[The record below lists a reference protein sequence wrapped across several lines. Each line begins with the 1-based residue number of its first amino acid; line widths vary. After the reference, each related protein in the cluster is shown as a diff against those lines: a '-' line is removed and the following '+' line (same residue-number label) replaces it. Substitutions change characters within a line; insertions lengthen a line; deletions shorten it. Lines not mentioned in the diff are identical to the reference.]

1 MIIGDLVF
9 YSVISTKSSAA
20 VGVST
25 GKEVWR
31 THRGAFNPGVS
42 DGRRIYFLGYSSL
55 FMLSSHRQAVADS
68 RARQGLPPRRLTAA
82 ERRRAR
88 AEQKRIRQRAINRRI
103 ARHQRFVKRRVA
115 RRRARCAATPS
126 CAARARR
133 SASARTASA
142 SAASRARWSA

>member
-1 MIIGDLVF
+1 
-9 YSVISTKSSAA
+9 
-20 VGVST
+20 VST

-68 RARQGLPPRRLTAA
+68 RARQGLPPRKLTAA
-82 ERRRAR
+82 ERRRAQ
-88 AEQKRIRQRAINRRI
+88 AEQKRIRQRATDRRI

-115 RRRARCAATPS
+115 RRRAALRRNAELRRKGQAICFRSGGKRVCRVPRPLVCVKSQKTGRVT
-126 CAARARR
+126 CRARKR
-133 SASARTASA
+133 
-142 SAASRARWSA
+142 